1 MTTGVHAPHG
11 GRWRQPNDDDDDGNI
26 VILYS
31 KVVGVVV
38 WPGLYLANLKNDNS
52 TVSITNTGCIR
63 CDN

>member
-1 MTTGVHAPHG
+1 MWHNLSYI
-11 GRWRQPNDDDDDGNI
+11 WSI
-26 VILYS
+26 VA
-31 KVVGVVV
+31 GAVV